1 MNEYKVAIRY
11 ISLRL
16 YFEIEILA
24 KPFSDPFQCT
34 HTKEFNFVPQSVFQ
48 SFFFFSLQ
56 CKTVKQLT

>member
-48 SFFFFSLQ
+48 SFFFFFFAM
-56 CKTVKQLT
+56 